1 MIRRREFGA
10 TLCRLFESESQTDNH
25 ARPSVCLCSGYD
37 FAEVLRW
44 FGERVDRIILLFDA
58 HKLDI
63 SDEFSEAIKALKGQD
78 DKIRVVLNKADQV
91 GRQG

>member
-1 MIRRREFGA
+1 METRRI
-10 TLCRLFESESQTDNH
+10 LLFVSLL
-25 ARPSVCLCSGYD
+25 PGYD

-63 SDEFSEAIKALKGQD
+63 SDEFSEAIKAFKGQD

-91 GRQG
+91 GEAVQI

>member
-1 MIRRREFGA
+1 MSA
-10 TLCRLFESESQTDNH
+10 
-25 ARPSVCLCSGYD
+25 GYD

-63 SDEFSEAIKALKGQD
+63 SDEFSEAIRAFKGQD

-91 GRQG
+91 GPGWKQNSSSPEQP